1 MNSKIAT
8 LLSENIKNK
17 QIIAEMIMYICNND
31 YSIEDHLI
39 DLCVDVNAE
48 FVTKYT
54 VLKHIDKIKLLCM
67 KYQSNIESVS
77 NIKCVGLNNIARRA
91 DIEFTAKVTAWFKD
105 QQSANRENCW
115 EASIQE
121 DSEHKI
127 KGTYITTYNMNV
139 YFKDID
145 IDIDID

>member
-31 YSIEDHLI
+31 YAIEDHLI
-39 DLCVDVNAE
+39 DLCLDTNKE

-54 VLKHIDKIKLLCM
+54 VLKHIDKIRPLCM
-67 KYQSNIESVS
+67 KYRSNIESVS
-77 NIKCVGLNNIARRA
+77 NIKCIDINNIARRA
-91 DIEFTAKVTAWFKD
+91 DIEFTAKVTEWFKD
-105 QQSANRENCW
+105 QESANKGNYWDSNSE
-115 EASIQE
+115 E
-121 DSEHKI
+121 DDEHKI
-127 KGTYITTYNMNV
+127 KGTYITTYHMYV